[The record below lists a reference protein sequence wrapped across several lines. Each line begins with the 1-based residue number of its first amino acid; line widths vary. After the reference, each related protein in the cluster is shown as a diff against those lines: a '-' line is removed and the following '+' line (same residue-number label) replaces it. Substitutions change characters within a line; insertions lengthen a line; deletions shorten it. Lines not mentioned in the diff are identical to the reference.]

1 MLKNRLEE
9 IEKIM
14 EASAD
19 YDEAEV
25 RLWHVLTEHVDTA
38 HFDRTGQILTKPL
51 VIDRLLNENETPES
65 PEALQHALGT
75 LMERGHITT
84 VEKREGNE
92 EDPATRYRLY
102 LRPNDYG
109 GN

>member
-19 YDEAEV
+19 YNEAEV
-25 RLWHVLTEHVDTA
+25 RLWHVLTEHVDIA
-38 HFDRTGQILTKPL
+38 HFDRTGQILTKPI
-51 VIDRLLNENETPES
+51 VIDHLLDQNES
-65 PEALQHALGT
+65 PEALQQALGT

-84 VEKREGNE
+84 VEKREGSE
-92 EDPATRYRLY
+92 DDPATRYRLY